1 MLLVHESRRLRSAA
15 AVTVRAL
22 FCGVVVRILHDA
34 GAGYSSCWWLS
45 SLCTPPGFDN
55 RALSAVRAV
64 HPEQG
69 VPGPKLC
76 EGLPVSHTGSVPR
89 YRGFGCGQEVCVC
102 GILVGSAGV
111 NQS

>member
-1 MLLVHESRRLRSAA
+1 MML
-15 AVTVRAL
+15 AL
-22 FCGVVVRILHDA
+22 GTCRVGGSTPCQCA
-34 GAGYSSCWWLS
+34 
-45 SLCTPPGFDN
+45 CTPPGIDN

-89 YRGFGCGQEVCVC
+89 YRGFGCGQEVCVWHSGRLGRSVSIVKQGAVFDC
-102 GILVGSAGV
+102 SSLS
-111 NQS
+111 